1 MQRLFGRAKEETHAP
16 VPAPSLQEAS
26 AKIDL
31 QVQALEAKIS
41 KCDADVKA
49 YVAENK
55 PTAKTRALQ
64 VMKRK
69 KMYEAQRDKLI
80 DTQFNVESMAHQQ
93 EAADITAITVAAMA
107 AGQAKLQKQKESIS
121 IEKVERLTDDIAEV
135 TEDLNDITDL
145 LSKPLGMAAAE
156 DEDEFAAEF
165 ERMQEEHAAEQMLDL
180 RFSEAVSIDEAPVPT
195 APVSAPASSTALAA

>member
-1 MQRLFGRAKEETHAP
+1 MG
-16 VPAPSLQEAS
+16 QEAS

-31 QVQALEAKIS
+31 QVQALEAKIL
-41 KCDADVKA
+41 KCDAEVKA

-145 LSKPLGMAAAE
+145 LSKPLGMAAAD

-180 RFSEAVSIDEAPVPT
+180 RFSEAASIDEAPVPT
-195 APVSAPASSTALAA
+195 GPVSAPASSTALAA